1 MITKVKSAANF
12 AKSLNWNVVVDE
24 HNVQFDRSNAADIVQ
39 PYDVVMDATD
49 NVATRYLVNDVS
61 VLLGKPL
68 VSGSAL
74 RWEGQ
79 V

>member
-1 MITKVKSAANF
+1 MTSAANF
-12 AKSLNWNVVVDE
+12 AKSLNQNVIVDE
-24 HNVQFDRSNAADIVQ
+24 HNVQLDCTNAADIVQ
-39 PYDVVMDATD
+39 SYDVVMDASD
-49 NVATRYLVNDVS
+49 NAATRYLVNDVC

-79 V
+79 VRC